1 MVLELILK
9 RCFMDHKAYRDG
21 KVSNMS
27 NRDAYRDELIGR
39 LRVLRADIDVI
50 IDNYRMNC
58 IFRVEEML
66 RILENRDIIDE
77 SSVQPVLDNIRT
89 MLTLLDG
96 LKVKP
101 KKGRLKDLKRIDAL
115 LNRLQSQFPTQI

>member
-50 IDNYRMNC
+50 IDN
-58 IFRVEEML
+58 
-66 RILENRDIIDE
+66 
-77 SSVQPVLDNIRT
+77 IRT

>member
-1 MVLELILK
+1 MSK
-9 RCFMDHKAYRDG
+9 RCSTKPAVYWDEEGNSMP
-21 KVSNMS
+21 
-27 NRDAYRDELIGR
+27 NREKYRDELIRR
-39 LRVLRADIDVI
+39 LRMLRADIDLI
-50 IDNYRMNC
+50 IDHYRINC
-58 IFRVEEML
+58 ISSVEEML

-115 LNRLQSQFPTQI
+115 LDQLLSQFPTQL

>member
-1 MVLELILK
+1 MLK
-9 RCFMDHKAYRDG
+9 RCSMNPEVYRDG
-21 KVSNMS
+21 EGNSMS

-50 IDNYRMNC
+50 INHYRMNC
-58 IFRVEEML
+58 ISRVEEML
-66 RILENRDIIDE
+66 RILEHRDIIGE
-77 SSVQPVLDNIRT
+77 SGVEPAFDNMRT
-89 MLTLLDG
+89 MLSLLDD

-115 LNRLQSQFPTQI
+115 LNRLLSQFPTQM